1 MGDEKSIRNL
11 GRKNMKGRHHL
22 NVMQPDIERG
32 WEDDELN

>member
-22 NVMQPDIERG
+22 DDMQPDIENG
-32 WEDDELN
+32 WEGELN